1 MDTKEKELSLQEY
14 IQQGKMLADAGE
26 FEKAAS
32 YFDRVL
38 ALDKMN
44 YEAYL
49 NKGIVCINMG
59 DSENARQN
67 LTRATMVDKQNPVG
81 FVHLGNLELLEGNN
95 REAIRYYNN
104 AIALGY
110 QEADVYY
117 FLGLVYENQQEL
129 ETALRNYVKAS
140 HLDNLNAVYYI
151 RRASVQYNMEK
162 YNEALQTLE
171 ELRRVC
177 PDSFEGYHMAAAIYV
192 SQKAYQK
199 AEEILKLAEELFPDD
214 KELISDQIKVLLSQ
228 EKPDEAIQVLER
240 LESKCEE
247 EIEKKA
253 VLLHK
258 AKIYGQQEKTQEAK
272 RILTEALHTGEKEE
286 LDLEASFLLMNY
298 ALSEKKY
305 EEVYQYA
312 EALDKG
318 DNQNLYALGGK
329 YYMALAE
336 KENHKPEYKKAYE
349 AAVRYYRSI
358 SLDNPTRI
366 EAYLYRAMCLKDIE
380 EYDKALEAIDYVMTL
395 QPNVGQIHFIKGNV
409 YTAMKRTE
417 DAQKEYR
424 IAKDMGVDFTIP
436 MEA

>member
-14 IQQGKMLADAGE
+14 IQQGKILADAGE

-32 YFDRVL
+32 YFDKAL

-59 DSENARQN
+59 DGENARQN
-67 LTRATMVDKQNPVG
+67 LTRATMVDKQNPIG
-81 FVHLGNLELLEGNN
+81 FLHLGNLELLENN
-95 REAIRYYNN
+95 YKEAIRCYNN
-104 AIALGY
+104 AISLGY

-117 FLGLVYENQQEL
+117 FLGLVYETEQEL
-129 ETALRNYVKAS
+129 ETALRNYVKAC
-140 HLDNLNAVYYI
+140 HLDDLNAVYYI
-151 RRASVQYNMEK
+151 RRASVQFNLEK

-171 ELRRVC
+171 ELRKVC

-192 SQKAYQK
+192 SQKNYQK
-199 AEEILKLAEELFPDD
+199 AEEILKIAEELFPDD
-214 KELISDQIKVLLSQ
+214 KELISDQIKVLITQ
-228 EKPDEAIQVLER
+228 NKPEEAIQVLER
-240 LESKCEE
+240 LEAKCDEE
-247 EIEKKA
+247 VEKKA

-258 AKIYGQQEKTQEAK
+258 AKIYGQQEKSEEAK
-272 RILTEALHTGEKEE
+272 AMLLQALESGEYEE
-286 LDLEASFLLMNY
+286 LDLEVKFLLMNY
-298 ALSEKKY
+298 ALLEKKY
-305 EEVYQYA
+305 DDVYQYA
-312 EALDKG
+312 ESLDKG

-329 YYMALAE
+329 YYMAFAQ
-336 KENHKPEYKKAYE
+336 KENQNPDYKKSYE
-349 AAVRYYRSI
+349 NAVRYYRSI

-380 EYDKALEAIDYVMTL
+380 EYEKALEAVDYVMTL
-395 QPNVGQIHFIKGNV
+395 QPGVGQIHFIKGNI

-424 IAKDMGVDFTIP
+424 IAKDMGVEFTIP